1 MLSTISIRHSGSCHW
16 PSQNKSV
23 NNVCIKKMLFFKWQ
37 RYVYS
42 RIFINVYINVLKN
55 NLCIN
60 YYNWRRLFHSNQWY
74 TIIYNCFL
82 YQSWHKNIITMSM
95 WGNVKRERCL
105 IIAWFDIK
113 QIKCFAYNTCNGNYF
128 PFRLSYTCISNSK

>member
-1 MLSTISIRHSGSCHW
+1 MCWKTI
-16 PSQNKSV
+16 
-23 NNVCIKKMLFFKWQ
+23 
-37 RYVYS
+37 YVLTITTDDGY
-42 RIFINVYINVLKN
+42 FIQINDIQL
-55 NLCIN
+55 
-60 YYNWRRLFHSNQWY
+60 Y
-74 TIIYNCFL
+74 TIASYIKADTK
-82 YQSWHKNIITMSM
+82 SIITMSM